1 MAKLTRA
8 EVLDTAK
15 EYVTKDRAAEAA
27 RAKSNPSHADNYIDA
42 AGYAA
47 CAAECAT

>member
-1 MAKLTRA
+1 MM
-8 EVLDTAK
+8 VLLK
-15 EYVTKDRAAEAA
+15 AA
-27 RAKSNPSHADNYIDA
+27 RAKSNPQHVDNYVDA